1 MAAGVLVGLA
11 AGREDGTAVAVAL
24 AVRVG
29 VAVAGGVGVA
39 VAVAVSVGIGLA
51 VDVAGASVGGTAVGG
66 ISVGGT
72 SVGGTS
78 VGGTTVGDVAVG
90 GAAAG
95 VSVGAGNADASLLAL
110 AGWVGS
116 AAVGGW
122 PPSVCAVALLSPRTG
137 VSTGFS
143 TMATLLPMRSST
155 HSSGPPAMGLIKSRA
170 SRRITPPGKPNVS
183 RRDGAVVNVRP
194 QWGQIV

>member
-11 AGREDGTAVAVAL
+11 VGRVDGTAVAVAL
-24 AVRVG
+24 AVWVG
-29 VAVAGGVGVA
+29 VAVAGAVGVF

-66 ISVGGT
+66 IL
-72 SVGGTS
+72 
-78 VGGTTVGDVAVG
+78 VGDDSVG

-155 HSSGPPAMGLIKSRA
+155 HSSGPPAMRLIKSRA